1 MKWLLEDYPPNCH
14 KPWFFAIH
22 PGLTLRVQDVNGT
35 EILLHEFPAKS
46 HGETGETVQNIP
58 IFSHKSGLTGLM
70 PPWCHKSSA
79 SGPGHVAMEISH
91 WDGTNNGVFT
101 WHSPIYITMFV
112 DHRPKHILLYKYM
125 HNTFTYTYTK
135 YIYIYIYIPAKS
147 TCAKFWPLSWEY
159 EISAPCNKKN
169 GSFREQEKRPWK
181 IIPESCPSSFNPNCD
196 SNATTVGAC
205 Y

>member
-1 MKWLLEDYPPNCH
+1 
-14 KPWFFAIH
+14 
-22 PGLTLRVQDVNGT
+22 VNGT

-135 YIYIYIYIPAKS
+135 YIYIYRQNPPVLNFGLLAES
-147 TCAKFWPLSWEY
+147 TKFQPLAIKKTAVFVS
-159 EISAPCNKKN
+159 KKN
-169 GSFREQEKRPWK
+169 VLGRSSLNHVQVVL
-181 IIPESCPSSFNPNCD
+181 IQIVIPMLPLLAPAISTKS
-196 SNATTVGAC
+196 ATEEHA
-205 Y
+205 